1 MSLCLFGPGELESFV
16 FRSVLLWQD
25 IRNCNK
31 NLGVEPDPLVRQPGW
46 IYGVEAGAPCVSID
60 NDHRIIFSIF
70 FFGLFVAPWVCL
82 ACSSVFVVMTD
93 QLKNVFGRE
102 AFVGDIRGA
111 PSYIGEKGHR
121 DIAMTLALQYMGMAV
136 IRCQS
141 M

>member
-70 FFGLFVAPWVCL
+70 FFGLFVAPWVCGIHDSWL
-82 ACSSVFVVMTD
+82 V
-93 QLKNVFGRE
+93 KN
-102 AFVGDIRGA
+102 
-111 PSYIGEKGHR
+111 KGHR
-121 DIAMTLALQYMGMAV
+121 KNEIHRDYVGFLFVFKALKRAQP
-136 IRCQS
+136 QWL
-141 M
+141 